1 MITPEDK
8 IADIIEKYPF
18 VKDKLIERNRV
29 FRNLNNPVVFNTV
42 GKFAKITDIAK
53 VSGENIDELI
63 HFINELVEDSDK

>member
-42 GKFAKITDIAK
+42 GKFARITDIAK